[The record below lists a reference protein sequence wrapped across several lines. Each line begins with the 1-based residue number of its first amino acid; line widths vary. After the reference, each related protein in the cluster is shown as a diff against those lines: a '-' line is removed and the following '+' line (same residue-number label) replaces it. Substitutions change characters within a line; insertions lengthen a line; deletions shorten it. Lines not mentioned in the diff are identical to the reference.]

1 MLARTRRGHRLDT
14 ACVQAPTLRTVHPEV
29 RVPTSAFPGGAL
41 KSANAAGTLRRP
53 FANRVGPGNAGVQPS
68 VLIIEDEED
77 VRSALAKRL
86 RMHGC
91 LVEMAATAKV
101 GLKHLAEAGPDI
113 LLLDYRLP
121 DADGLELLEKV
132 RRQWPD
138 VLVVMMTAYTNV
150 DVAIHAIRLGA
161 YDYVAKPFSLDEMMV
176 IIDKALE
183 TKHLRTEVERIH
195 TTQIEEFGFDRIV
208 AESPRM
214 LEIITLLKHLAESE
228 ARTILLQGESGTGK
242 DLVAKVLHYHSP
254 RASRPFMN
262 ITCTALP
269 ETLLESELFGH
280 EKGAFTGAERQKAGK
295 FEIASGGTLF
305 LDEISNM
312 PPGCQAKLLRALQ
325 DKSVPRVGGTKPVS
339 IDIRLLAATN
349 RDLETAVSA
358 AFRRD
363 LFFRLNEFTIAIPPL
378 RERKQD
384 IIFLAKR
391 FLDLTN
397 HELQKGVRGF
407 SEPAVERLLRYD
419 WPGNVRELRSAIR
432 RAVLLADQVIDEDH
446 LGLQKAPQPPVGLS
460 GISAGPNDG
469 LPLKELVRRT
479 IVAVERATLIEV
491 LKQTGGNKA
500 KAARLLQIDYKTI
513 HVKVKEYG
521 ITTQE
526 VR

>member
-1 MLARTRRGHRLDT
+1 M
-14 ACVQAPTLRTVHPEV
+14 
-29 RVPTSAFPGGAL
+29 SAPGG
-41 KSANAAGTLRRP
+41 RI
-53 FANRVGPGNAGVQPS
+53 
-68 VLIIEDEED
+68 LIVDDEEEIRRLLSRLVVQEGFEPLTVSDGETALDLIRRESPD
-77 VRSALAKRL
+77 V
-86 RMHGC
+86 
-91 LVEMAATAKV
+91 
-101 GLKHLAEAGPDI
+101 
-113 LLLDYRLP
+113 LLLDIRMPGLDGMEVLRRAKELDRDLPIIMITGHGIVKGAVEALRAGAHDYLVKPFEHADVIRSVHRAVNDRRLRRT
-121 DADGLELLEKV
+121 V
-132 RRQWPD
+132 R
-138 VLVVMMTAYTNV
+138 VLSDRVREAACLQDLMGSSDQIARISA
-150 DVAIHAIRLGA
+150 DVAC
-161 YDYVAKPFSLDEMMV
+161 VASCNFAVLIKG
-176 IIDKALE
+176 E
-183 TKHLRTEVERIH
+183 T
-195 TTQIEEFGFDRIV
+195 
-208 AESPRM
+208 
-214 LEIITLLKHLAESE
+214 
-228 ARTILLQGESGTGK
+228 GTGK
-242 DLVAKVLHYHSP
+242 ELVARAIHQASP
-254 RASRPFMN
+254 RASAPFVAVDCGA
-262 ITCTALP
+262 IP
-269 ETLLESELFGH
+269 ETLFESELFGH

-446 LGLQKAPQPPVGLS
+446 LGLQKAPQSPVALS
-460 GISAGPNDG
+460 GVSAGLNDG

-521 ITTQE
+521 IAT
-526 VR
+526 

>member
-1 MLARTRRGHRLDT
+1 M
-14 ACVQAPTLRTVHPEV
+14 
-29 RVPTSAFPGGAL
+29 SAPGG
-41 KSANAAGTLRRP
+41 RI
-53 FANRVGPGNAGVQPS
+53 
-68 VLIIEDEED
+68 LIVDDEEEIRRLLSRLVAQEGFEPLTVPDGETALDLIRRESPD
-77 VRSALAKRL
+77 V
-86 RMHGC
+86 
-91 LVEMAATAKV
+91 
-101 GLKHLAEAGPDI
+101 
-113 LLLDYRLP
+113 LLLDIRMPGLDGMEVLRRAKELDRDLPVIMITAHGIVKGAVEALRAGAHDYLVKPFDHADVIRSVHRAVNDRRLRRT
-121 DADGLELLEKV
+121 V
-132 RRQWPD
+132 R
-138 VLVVMMTAYTNV
+138 VLSDRVREAACLQDLMGSSDQIARISA
-150 DVAIHAIRLGA
+150 DVAC
-161 YDYVAKPFSLDEMMV
+161 VASCNFAVLIKG
-176 IIDKALE
+176 E
-183 TKHLRTEVERIH
+183 T
-195 TTQIEEFGFDRIV
+195 
-208 AESPRM
+208 
-214 LEIITLLKHLAESE
+214 
-228 ARTILLQGESGTGK
+228 GTGK
-242 DLVAKVLHYHSP
+242 ELVARAIHQASP
-254 RASRPFMN
+254 RASAPFVAVDCGA
-262 ITCTALP
+262 IP
-269 ETLLESELFGH
+269 ETLFESELFGH
-280 EKGAFTGAERQKAGK
+280 EKGAFTGAERQKPGK

-312 PPGCQAKLLRALQ
+312 PPGCQAKLLRVLQ
-325 DKSVPRVGGTKPVS
+325 DKSVTRVGGTKPVS
-339 IDIRLLAATN
+339 VDIRLLAATN

-446 LGLQKAPQPPVGLS
+446 LGLQKAPQPPVALS
-460 GISAGPNDG
+460 GISARPNEG

-521 ITTQE
+521 IATQGGKSDG
-526 VR
+526 

>member
-1 MLARTRRGHRLDT
+1 M
-14 ACVQAPTLRTVHPEV
+14 
-29 RVPTSAFPGGAL
+29 SAPGG
-41 KSANAAGTLRRP
+41 RI
-53 FANRVGPGNAGVQPS
+53 
-68 VLIIEDEED
+68 LIVDDEEEIRRLLSRLVAQEGFEPLTVSDGETALDLIRRESPD
-77 VRSALAKRL
+77 V
-86 RMHGC
+86 
-91 LVEMAATAKV
+91 
-101 GLKHLAEAGPDI
+101 
-113 LLLDYRLP
+113 LLLDIRMPGLDGMEVLRRVKELDRDLPVIMITAHGIVKGAVEALRAGAHDYLVKPFEHADVIRSVHRAVNDRRLRRT
-121 DADGLELLEKV
+121 V
-132 RRQWPD
+132 R
-138 VLVVMMTAYTNV
+138 VLSDRVREAACLQDLMGSSDQIARISA
-150 DVAIHAIRLGA
+150 DVAC
-161 YDYVAKPFSLDEMMV
+161 VASCNFAVLIKG
-176 IIDKALE
+176 E
-183 TKHLRTEVERIH
+183 T
-195 TTQIEEFGFDRIV
+195 
-208 AESPRM
+208 
-214 LEIITLLKHLAESE
+214 
-228 ARTILLQGESGTGK
+228 GTGK
-242 DLVAKVLHYHSP
+242 ELVARAIHQASP
-254 RASRPFMN
+254 RASAPFVAVDCGA
-262 ITCTALP
+262 IP
-269 ETLLESELFGH
+269 ETLFESELFGH

-446 LGLQKAPQPPVGLS
+446 LGLQKAPQPPVALS
-460 GISAGPNDG
+460 GVSAGLNDG

-521 ITTQE
+521 IAT
-526 VR
+526 